1 MNKFSCRIVL
11 AIFMSMIG
19 TNTHAYDFSAMNSDG
34 RTIYYKYCN
43 DGKDLEVAYGDY
55 LNGNIVI
62 PEEVTY
68 MDRTRKVVSIGDDA
82 FAYCRLDSLII
93 PNSVTTI
100 GKRAFYYGQVGHLI
114 LPNSLTS
121 FGEDVFNTTNLG
133 TVSIP
138 DVGSWCKIKFGD
150 IYSNPLYY
158 ATYVLLNGE
167 NFGRNKIGNIPT
179 VEDIIIP
186 DGVTSIED
194 YAFIFTTDIN
204 SLEIP
209 NSVTYIGK
217 QSLNFNSVK
226 KVVSKIEQPFEIIGK
241 SIYDRTFTQNTFN
254 NATLYV
260 PKGTLENYKE
270 TDGWKDFFFIEEE
283 SPTSIRELEFSVS
296 QIKSNG
302 ISLTISGLKE
312 GTPISVYDTAGQ
324 MVGYTVASA
333 GTIEFTTSL
342 QRGEIGIVKIG
353 EKSVKI
359 LMK

>member
-1 MNKFSCRIVL
+1 
-11 AIFMSMIG
+11 MSMIG

-55 LNGNIVI
+55 LNGIIVI

-121 FGEDVFNTTNLG
+121 FGEDVFNTANLG
-133 TVSIP
+133 AVSIP

-209 NSVTYIGK
+209 NSVISIGK
-217 QSLNFNSVK
+217 KALNFNSIK
-226 KVVSKIEQPFEIIGK
+226 KVVSKIERPFEITGK
-241 SIYDRTFTQNTFN
+241 STSDRTFTQNTFN

-260 PKGTLENYKE
+260 PKGTLEKYKE
-270 TDGWKDFFFIEEE
+270 TDGWKDFLFIEEE
-283 SPTSIRELEFSVS
+283 SPTIIGSLEISDF
-296 QIKSNG
+296 QIKSND
-302 ISLTISGLKE
+302 ISLTISGLNV
-312 GTPISVYDTAGQ
+312 GTPISIYNAAGYL
-324 MVGYTVASA
+324 VGSAVASSD
-333 GTIEFTTSL
+333 TMEITTSL
-342 QRGEIGIVKIG
+342 QKGEIGIVKIG
-353 EKSVKI
+353 DRSVKI
-359 LMK
+359 LIK